1 MTPDTTFSLSVLIA
15 ILGCFV
21 GLAGWLRSR
30 DTKISNDA
38 EWKGM
43 VNAKLDMAI
52 GLRKDHD
59 ELEEKHNNNTERI
72 GRVEESTKA
81 AHRRIDLLERNTNSK
96 GAE

>member
-1 MTPDTTFSLSVLIA
+1 MSPDTTFSLSVLIA
-15 ILGCFV
+15 IAGCFV
-21 GLAGWLRSR
+21 GLAGWLHSR
-30 DTKISNDA
+30 DTKISEDA

-59 ELEEKHNNNTERI
+59 QLDDKHNELNERV

-81 AHRRIDLLERNTNSK
+81 AHRRIDSVESK
-96 GAE
+96 I

>member
-1 MTPDTTFSLSVLIA
+1 MLIA

>member
-1 MTPDTTFSLSVLIA
+1 MTSDTTFSLSVLIA

-81 AHRRIDLLERNTNSK
+81 AHRRIDTLEQK
-96 GAE
+96 IK

>member
-81 AHRRIDLLERNTNSK
+81 AHRRIDTLEQK
-96 GAE
+96 IK

>member
-81 AHRRIDLLERNTNSK
+81 AHHRIDTLEQK
-96 GAE
+96 IK